1 MTCLAGQILTGY
13 HEKNN
18 ELAEEGMAA
27 LTMAQYLTS
36 GHFLQATFENWESE
50 FLQMALYVLLTVK
63 LFQVGSSESKGPG
76 KAEEVDREPKP
87 AADAPVAGAQRRNLV
102 KTI

>member
-1 MTCLAGQILTGY
+1 MVLYLAGQILTGY
-13 HEKNN
+13 YEKNK
-18 ELAEEGMAA
+18 LAEEGMAA
-27 LTMAQYLTS
+27 FTMAQYLTS
-36 GHFLQATFENWESE
+36 GYFPQATFENGERA

-63 LFQVGSSESKGPG
+63 LLQAGSSESKDSG
-76 KAEEVDREPKP
+76 KAEEVDRESKP